1 MKKDERAKKRD
12 RIINTI
18 MITMI
23 LMAIVIPIGTV
34 IYNPDS
40 KLVQYATRMEEN
52 KGTLADI
59 EDVEKVTRLVT
70 MA

>member
-23 LMAIVIPIGTV
+23 IMAIVIPIGTV

-40 KLVQYATRMEEN
+40 KLVQYATRMEE

-59 EDVEKVTRLVT
+59 EDVKRSL
-70 MA
+70 